1 MASLRVSVSDL
12 LKREGAEKRLELEA
26 EIPVIKKGEEKIELA
41 EAPRL
46 DLILRNVG
54 NRVLASGSLKGQVF
68 LDCSRC
74 LTQFRYPL
82 EIKISELFRK
92 PSEFRVE
99 KMPEQEERVFA
110 IVNDEI
116 DLAPM
121 AEQAMLLALPMK
133 PLCKKICKG
142 LCPICGE
149 DLNKRPHVHEEEKID
164 SRLIELKKLKL
175 KMQKSK

>member
-1 MASLRVSVSDL
+1 VNVTDL
-12 LKREGAEKRLELEA
+12 LKTEGAEKRLELEA
-26 EIPVIKKGEEKIELA
+26 EIPVIKKGGEKIELA
-41 EAPRL
+41 KAPRL
-46 DLILRNVG
+46 DLILRNVS
-54 NRVLASGSLKGQVF
+54 NRILTSGSLRAEVF

-74 LTQFRYPL
+74 LIRFRYPL

-99 KMPEQEERVFA
+99 KLPEQEEKVFA

-121 AEQAMLLALPMK
+121 AEQAMVLALPMK

-149 DLNKRPHVHEEEKID
+149 NLNKRPHVHEEEEID
-164 SRLIELKKLKL
+164 SRLEELKKLKF